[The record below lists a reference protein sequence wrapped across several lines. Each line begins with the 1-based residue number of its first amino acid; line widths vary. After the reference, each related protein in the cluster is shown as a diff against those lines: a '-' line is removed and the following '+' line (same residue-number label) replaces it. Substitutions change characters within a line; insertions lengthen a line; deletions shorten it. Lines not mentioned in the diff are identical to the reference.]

1 LKIFRHSIFT
11 AAFLISISFGTA
23 YPLACGSNP
32 RAAEGPAL
40 QVLDQGWKRHVRR
53 PWLDSPGW
61 FVEADRPDVRG
72 FQYRASVRNNAGKT
86 VREVEWEYQFLNPSD
101 GTLASRHSFRTEAKI
116 KPGKVK
122 ELTGF
127 SVEPPTYVVA
137 TKADAAGGQAYNYLE
152 RVAVRAIVFEDGS
165 RLTF

>member
-1 LKIFRHSIFT
+1 MRIFRHSIFT
-11 AAFLISISFGTA
+11 AALLISFSTA
-23 YPLACGSNP
+23 YTLARASNL
-32 RAAEGPAL
+32 RAPEGPAL
-40 QVLDQGWKRHVRR
+40 QVLDQGWKRHVQR
-53 PWLDSPGW
+53 PWLDTPGW

-101 GTLASRHSFRTEAKI
+101 ATLAARHSFRTEARI
-116 KPGKVK
+116 RPGKVK